1 MQTVSNLI
9 LKDRLESVVYTKDL
23 SDLMQNPIYQQ
34 ILDRQVA
41 MYAEAMNVIENQDS
55 DNKDKLKACDTI
67 AKMSKMIDLPLEF
80 IGEKQ

>member
-1 MQTVSNLI
+1 MQTISNLI
-9 LKDRLESVVYTKDL
+9 LKDRLESIVYNNGLTE
-23 SDLMQNPIYQQ
+23 LMQNPIYQR

-41 MYAEAMNVIENQDS
+41 MYTEAMSIIENPDA

-67 AKMSKMIDLPLEF
+67 AKMSKMIDLPLEL